1 MGLVL
6 IAPIVI
12 GAAVVAGHLN
22 PLLLKT
28 EKGLVQFFQTQVNG
42 NAELYYLYT
51 LPFSARFYSGENAQ
65 AISPAEV
72 QQRVLQGE
80 TLRVA
85 VPRDDPLSTQVRG
98 QNLFENRRYQF
109 FLFGSP

>member
-1 MGLVL
+1 
-6 IAPIVI
+6 
-12 GAAVVAGHLN
+12 
-22 PLLLKT
+22 LLKT

-51 LPFSARFYSGENAQ
+51 LPFSARFYSGESAQ

-72 QQRVLQGE
+72 QQRVLQGQ

-85 VPRDDPLSTQVRG
+85 VPREDPLPTQIQG
-98 QNLFENRRYQF
+98 KSLFENRRYQF
-109 FLFGSP
+109 FVFGLQ